1 MIRQGICYVEMKGF
15 RQGIHGTQPG
25 PKLKGN
31 GMSPPIIGNAESG
44 ARRQTALIVEGGAMR
59 GAWAAGV
66 LAYLQECGRRQ
77 YDFVYAAS
85 SGACSA
91 VYFVADMWE
100 PGLAIWRE
108 LACKVVRKTNFLRRK
123 PIIDLAYLVD
133 HVIRKHVPLSV
144 EALQKAPTRF
154 YIVLT
159 DCHTG
164 EPVYFHVCDDRVFA
178 ALRATSS
185 MALATRG
192 FDYVDGKP
200 YADGGVADPIPVQRA
215 IQDGAT
221 DITVVMTHNPD
232 FRLKPNPRWLGKLAY
247 PEWPMVA
254 RVWTAR
260 QNVNYNA
267 ALDLMKQPP
276 AGVRLRV
283 FRPLKPL
290 PVGSFTIEPK
300 RIAAA
305 LALGHDEALEQMATT
320 DAEPLGGS
328 ISD

>member
-1 MIRQGICYVEMKGF
+1 
-15 RQGIHGTQPG
+15 
-25 PKLKGN
+25 
-31 GMSPPIIGNAESG
+31 MSPMAGNAGPVE
-44 ARRQTALIVEGGAMR
+44 RRKTALIVEGGAMR

-66 LAYLQECGRRQ
+66 LAYLHERGRRQ

-91 VYFVADMWE
+91 AYFVADMWDT
-100 PGLAIWRE
+100 GLTIWRE
-108 LACKVVRKTNFLRRK
+108 LACNVVRKSNLLRRK

-133 HVIRKHVPLSV
+133 HVIRTRAPLSV
-144 EALQKAPTRF
+144 EALQKADTRF
-154 YIVLT
+154 FIVLT
-159 DCHTG
+159 DCLTG

-185 MALATRG
+185 MSLATRG
-192 FDYVDGKP
+192 FDFVDGKP
-200 YADGGVADPIPVQRA
+200 YADGGVADPIPIRQA
-215 IQDGAT
+215 IEDGAT

-232 FRLKPNPRWLGKLAY
+232 FRLKPIPRWMGKLAY
-247 PEWPMVA
+247 PEFPMVA

-276 AGVRLRV
+276 PGIRIQV
-283 FRPLKPL
+283 FRPLHPL
-290 PVGSFTIEPK
+290 PVGPFTIEPK
-300 RIAAA
+300 QIAAA
-305 LALGHDEALEQMATT
+305 LLLGHDEALQQVESR
-320 DAEPLGGS
+320 EGKPLGDS

>member
-1 MIRQGICYVEMKGF
+1 
-15 RQGIHGTQPG
+15 
-25 PKLKGN
+25 
-31 GMSPPIIGNAESG
+31 MSPPIFENGET
-44 ARRQTALIVEGGAMR
+44 RRQTALIVEGGAMR

-66 LAYLQECGRRQ
+66 LAYLQERGRRQ

-91 VYFVADMWE
+91 AYFVADMWE

-108 LACKVVRKTNFLRRK
+108 LACNVVRKTNFLRRK

-133 HVIRKHVPLSV
+133 YVIRKRVPLSV
-144 EALQKAPTRF
+144 AALQKAPTKF
-154 YIVLT
+154 FIVLT
-159 DCHTG
+159 DCQTG

-192 FDYVDGKP
+192 FDFVDGQP
-200 YADGGVADPIPVQRA
+200 YADGGVADPIPLRRA

-221 DITVVMTHNPD
+221 DITVVLTHNPA
-232 FRLKPNPRWLGKLAY
+232 FRLKPVSRWMGKLAY
-247 PEWPMVA
+247 PEYPAVA

-276 AGVRLRV
+276 AGVRIHV

-290 PVGSFTIEPK
+290 PVGSFTVEPK
-300 RIAAA
+300 QIAAA
-305 LALGHDEALEQMATT
+305 LALGHDEAVQQMEM
-320 DAEPLGGS
+320 AEAKPLDDPAAG
-328 ISD
+328 

>member
-1 MIRQGICYVEMKGF
+1 MDENV
-15 RQGIHGTQPG
+15 
-25 PKLKGN
+25 
-31 GMSPPIIGNAESG
+31 ESG
-44 ARRQTALIVEGGAMR
+44 ARRTTALIVEGGAMR

-66 LAYLQECGRRQ
+66 LAYLQERGRRQ
-77 YDFVYAAS
+77 YDLVYAAS

-91 VYFVADMWE
+91 AYFVADMWE

-108 LACKVVRKTNFLRRK
+108 LACNVVRKSNLLRHK

-133 HVIRKHVPLSV
+133 HVIRKRVPLSV

-164 EPVYFHVCDDRVFA
+164 EPVYFRVCDDRVFA
-178 ALRATSS
+178 ALRATAS

-192 FDYVDGKP
+192 YDYVDGQP
-200 YADGGVADPIPVQRA
+200 YADGGVADPIPVRKA

-221 DITVVMTHNPD
+221 DITVVLTHNPA
-232 FRLKPNPRWLGKLAY
+232 FRLKPVPRWMGKLAY
-247 PEWPMVA
+247 PEWPRVA

-260 QNVNYNA
+260 QNVHYNA

-276 AGVRLRV
+276 AGVRIRV
-283 FRPLKPL
+283 FRPLRPL
-290 PVGSFTIEPK
+290 PIGSFTVEPK
-300 RIAAA
+300 LIAAA
-305 LALGHDEALEQMATT
+305 LALGHDEALQQMAKS
-320 DAEPLGGS
+320 DAEPSGDS
-328 ISD
+328 ISS